1 MLFVPERT
9 AVTSKVTKRLFVR
22 LPLSNVQTITL
33 KSLRCFS
40 RTCGFGPPPGP
51 LSQSLEVRLWKLVF
65 NRHMVDPGW
74 VLRAIPSLNLKTIVT
89 SLVH

>member
-1 MLFVPERT
+1 MPERT

-22 LPLSNVQTITL
+22 LPLSNVQTLTL

-40 RTCGFGPPPGP
+40 RIHGFGPPPGP
-51 LSQSLEVRLWKLVF
+51 LSQSLEVRLWKPVF

-74 VLRAIPSLNLKTIVT
+74 VLRAIPCLNLKTTVT